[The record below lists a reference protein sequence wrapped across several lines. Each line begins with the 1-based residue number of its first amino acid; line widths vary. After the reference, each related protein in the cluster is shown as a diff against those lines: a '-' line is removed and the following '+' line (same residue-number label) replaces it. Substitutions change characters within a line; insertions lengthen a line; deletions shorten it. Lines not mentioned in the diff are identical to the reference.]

1 MERRT
6 QKNTKL
12 LIELLKDPDRKS
24 ISRIMA
30 EIISLAYL
38 NKSIPRHYF
47 TRYLFK
53 KNRTNIRDYFPN
65 KFLESIKPFFN
76 DQGDKEVLENK
87 LYFNF
92 FYNQFNISIPK
103 IYLLLT
109 IRREKLKV

>member
-1 MERRT
+1 
-6 QKNTKL
+6 
-12 LIELLKDPDRKS
+12 
-24 ISRIMA
+24 MA